1 MFSDF
6 LSSWNLCLISHLKQF
21 LMTDLVTLYPRRLF
35 TCVITFLVKRSI
47 NKVNSVIF
55 GIKTDAG
62 YSRHHNCHTKGN
74 RSKKH
79 DDMVGLRNFKNR
91 KFIIIKTLIET
102 FFWVKQSF
110 LPHIWDQALPL
121 QVVLLQMEADVFGF
135 QVWKINKNQYGKEK
149 QFRISHEIN
158 CKIISLKKF

>member
-1 MFSDF
+1 MKLNKNKSIKKTLNTIWHTGSTIRFWHKVKTWLDQMFWKIYQKLMFSGF

-91 KFIIIKTLIET
+91 KFIIVKKLIET
-102 FFWVKQSF
+102 VIWV
-110 LPHIWDQALPL
+110 
-121 QVVLLQMEADVFGF
+121 
-135 QVWKINKNQYGKEK
+135 
-149 QFRISHEIN
+149 
-158 CKIISLKKF
+158 

>member
-1 MFSDF
+1 M
-6 LSSWNLCLISHLKQF
+6 
-21 LMTDLVTLYPRRLF
+21 TLYLRRLF

-47 NKVNSVIF
+47 NKINSVIF

-102 FFWVKQSF
+102 AIWVKQSF

-135 QVWKINKNQYGKEK
+135 QVWKINKNQDLKNNGKEN

-158 CKIISLKKF
+158 CKIIFLKKFYLVLHNQFRNYDDL